1 MYVRGNISLESG
13 CKHTLMHWKVAA
25 DPIQGDLRWRL
36 DHLDHLDQAPVPPLT
51 WDRHLSGKG
60 WKAPVSKQEK
70 VCFRWRHK
78 SSLPY
83 SYFQDG
89 FQIFWMRVE
98 LSWTGRLWSIPIPLD
113 SKTLLNIQDCQKS
126 EIERICLQIIVCGR
140 NVAQASLNVHFEWE
154 SKCFQVQNL

>member
-13 CKHTLMHWKVAA
+13 CMHTLMHWKEAS

-89 FQIFWMRVE
+89 FQIFWMKAE
-98 LSWTGRLWSIPIPLD
+98 FSWTGRLWSIPIPLD
-113 SKTLLNIQDCQKS
+113 SKREKLLNT
-126 EIERICLQIIVCGR
+126 
-140 NVAQASLNVHFEWE
+140 FEWRL
-154 SKCFQVQNL
+154 SKWRDWKNLLADNSLGRECGTSEYECAF

>member
-1 MYVRGNISLESG
+1 MRGNISLESG
-13 CKHTLMHWKVAA
+13 CKHTLMHWKVAS

-89 FQIFWMRVE
+89 FQIFWMKAE
-98 LSWTGRLWSIPIPLD
+98 FSWTGRLRSIPIPLD
-113 SKTLLNIQDCQKS
+113 SKREKLLNTFGYRRLSKWRDWKNLLADNSLWRKCGTS
-126 EIERICLQIIVCGR
+126 E
-140 NVAQASLNVHFEWE
+140 FECAFWMR
-154 SKCFQVQNL
+154 V